1 MIACFM
7 TGAIC
12 VSLSRIRFWLPVRSP
27 SRSPRRS
34 TITEFCEA
42 GSSSAGRSEATAII
56 IPNTVET
63 AASSARLAS
72 SASTRSL
79 RMRTG
84 TFGGSSPVAYS
95 GWSGTTVGGSSSTTT
110 AGWLGRSESIGGPSG
125 AASSPLTALTCGRAA
140 TLALGRMAKPSPDA
154 ARTAAHLARN
164 AVDCLP
170 GGALAQR
177 LAEGRPLRVKLGL
190 DPTAAD
196 VHLGHTVVLQKLR
209 EFQDAGHT
217 VVLIIGDY
225 TARVG
230 DPSGRSATRP
240 VLTGEEI
247 DANARTYVDQA
258 GRVLLTD
265 EQLEIRHNSEWLDM
279 DMESLFGLVR
289 HVTVAQLLERDD
301 FARRFAAHQPI
312 SLLELLYPVLQGYD
326 SVAVDADVELGGT
339 DQTFNLLMGRAVQSA
354 YGKPQQVVLTVP
366 LLVGTDGAEK
376 MSKSLGNHVGVTD
389 PPAEMYGKTLSIP
402 DAAMPA
408 WYDLLLGA
416 SPPAGASPRDAKR
429 ALARALVTRFH
440 GEAAAEEA
448 EAAFDRVHIARDVPE
463 DLPSVRLRPANG
475 LVHLP
480 EVLAEHFGISRSE
493 ARRTIAQGGVRLDGE
508 PVEELDLPAGELDGR
523 VLQLGRRRFVR
534 LLAG

>member
-1 MIACFM
+1 MAE
-7 TGAIC
+7 
-12 VSLSRIRFWLPVRSP
+12 PVP
-27 SRSPRRS
+27 
-34 TITEFCEA
+34 E
-42 GSSSAGRSEATAII
+42 
-56 IPNTVET
+56 
-63 AASSARLAS
+63 
-72 SASTRSL
+72 
-79 RMRTG
+79 
-84 TFGGSSPVAYS
+84 
-95 GWSGTTVGGSSSTTT
+95 
-110 AGWLGRSESIGGPSG
+110 
-125 AASSPLTALTCGRAA
+125 
-140 TLALGRMAKPSPDA
+140 A

-170 GGALAQR
+170 EGALEKR

-247 DANARTYVDQA
+247 DANARTYVEQA
-258 GRVLLTD
+258 GRVLRTD
-265 EQLEIRHNSEWLDM
+265 DLLEIRHNSEWLDM
-279 DMESLFGLVR
+279 PMEALFGLVR

-301 FARRFAAHQPI
+301 FAKRFAAHQPI

-339 DQTFNLLMGRAVQSA
+339 DQTFNLLMGRAIQSA
-354 YGKPQQVVLTVP
+354 YGKPQQVVLTVS
-366 LLVGTDGAEK
+366 LLVGTDGVEK
-376 MSKSLGNHVGVTD
+376 MSKSIGNHVGVTD
-389 PPAEMYGKTLSIP
+389 PPGEMYGKTLSIP
-402 DAAMPA
+402 DAAMPS
-408 WYDLLLGA
+408 WYDLLLGSA
-416 SPPAGASPRDAKR
+416 PPEGMPPRDAKR

-440 GEAAAEEA
+440 DEAAAQAA
-448 EAAFDRVHIARDVPE
+448 EAHFDRVHVTREAPE
-463 DLPSVRLRPANG
+463 DMPSVRLAPANG
-475 LVHLP
+475 VVHLP
-480 EVLAEHFGISRSE
+480 EVLAEHFGVSRSE

-508 PVEELDLPAGELDGR
+508 PVTELDLPAAELDGR

-534 LLAG
+534 LLTG